1 MSYKITDLRINEDIK
16 NDYSGMNT
24 EWLESLDQKHIMYDF
39 FDSLKKQDVHK
50 ARNLIKRHQF
60 LSDIDT
66 RILNEDYPLK
76 NYKFTKRKGKLIIY
90 HQDGINDHLPNKETA
105 YDYTNRMYGI
115 TEENKNGFN
124 LDSTSQDSNNSYETE
139 STLNDF
145 PEIYNKNKTQRVM
158 GKTFHKFK
166 KQLILLNEHM
176 EDIKDEM
183 NLIKNENEKLKT
195 FINETIIPV
204 LNDFI
209 NYYK

>member
-1 MSYKITDLRINEDIK
+1 
-16 NDYSGMNT
+16 
-24 EWLESLDQKHIMYDF
+24 
-39 FDSLKKQDVHK
+39 
-50 ARNLIKRHQF
+50 
-60 LSDIDT
+60 
-66 RILNEDYPLK
+66 
-76 NYKFTKRKGKLIIY
+76 
-90 HQDGINDHLPNKETA
+90 
-105 YDYTNRMYGI
+105 MYGI